1 MGLAG
6 KERGAGQGGVG
17 LCWPCYCWGWVWL
30 VAALETVATREAAAV
45 VEAVTVVATAAW
57 V

>member
-1 MGLAG
+1 M
-6 KERGAGQGGVG
+6 
-17 LCWPCYCWGWVWL
+17 
-30 VAALETVATREAAAV
+30 VAALGTVATREAAAV

>member
-1 MGLAG
+1 MAG